1 MKKEYFDKDVNLEYL
16 KKRRVAVIGYDSQAP
31 VREILDALM
40 KPIEQHQI
48 EIVGRFIS
56 KAAGIE
62 K

>member
-16 KKRRVAVIGYDSQAP
+16 KKRRVAVIGYDSQAR

>member
-1 MKKEYFDKDVNLEYL
+1 MKREYFDKDVNWEYL
-16 KKRRVAVIGYDSQAP
+16 KKRVAVIGYNSQAR

-48 EIVGRFIS
+48 EIVGRFVN